1 MNSLVYK
8 YRLLVILPLGAYIYL
23 LVQTAWCSDDAYIT
37 FRSIENFYHGYGPV
51 FNVGERVQTFTHP
64 LWFLLQTLA
73 NYVLDL
79 WKENPLHNAQIY
91 FLNIFMSMGLSLAA
105 MLVLGFGVAS
115 STRNAV
121 LGTVILSGSK
131 AFIDYSTSGLE
142 NPLTHAILM
151 LFLWMVFANRRNS
164 PAHIFT
170 LTFLAALGGLNRLDV
185 LLLFLPTLGLLFLQN
200 PHKWKTFGA
209 ILLGF
214 SPLIAW
220 EFFSI
225 LYYGTPF
232 PNTAY
237 AKINAEIPLAD
248 MLRQGLWY
256 FKNSLVLD
264 PITLLVIAS
273 VILFGWKSADV
284 HRRTVLVGVVLYL
297 VYILYIGGDFMSGRY
312 FSVPLLGAVAVL
324 VSTEFKSAKSYALAL
339 TAVLILGFAPA
350 YFIPERR
357 ASFGSET
364 GNYRVFRDE
373 HGITDE
379 RRIYTRY
386 GFGLVQ
392 TLSMGMARTSDY
404 SRGNWIYEDVRP
416 VHVEL
421 VGPLGMSAYGYGP
434 NVHVIDVNALAD
446 PLMARLPL
454 IDPSQWRIG
463 HFRHM
468 IPDGYLETLES
479 GENRITDPKIA
490 EYYDKLTLLTRGD
503 LWSRARLVAIWNL
516 NTGRYD
522 YLLEDASTYVDEG

>member
-1 MNSLVYK
+1 MNSLVHK
-8 YRLLVILPLGAYIYL
+8 YRLLVILPLGVYVYL

-37 FRSIENFYHGYGPV
+37 FRSIENFFHGYGPV

-105 MLVLGFGVAS
+105 MLILGFGIAS
-115 STRNAV
+115 STRDAV
-121 LGTVILSGSK
+121 LGIAILSGSK

-142 NPLTHAILM
+142 NPLTHAILV
-151 LFLWMVFANRRNS
+151 LFLWMVFSNRRNS

-170 LTFLAALGGLNRLDV
+170 LTLLAGLGGLNRLDA
-185 LLLFLPTLGLLFLQN
+185 LLLFLPTLVLLFLQN
-200 PHKWKTFGA
+200 PDKQKTAGG
-209 ILLGF
+209 ILLGL

-220 EFFSI
+220 EIFSI

-256 FKNSLVLD
+256 FRNSLYLD
-264 PITLLVIAS
+264 PITLLVITA
-273 VILFGWKSADV
+273 VILLGWKAADL
-284 HRRTVLVGVVLYL
+284 HRKAVLTGVLLYL
-297 VYILYIGGDFMSGRY
+297 AYILYIGGDFMSGRY
-312 FSVPLLGAVAVL
+312 FSTPLLGAAAVL
-324 VSTEFKSAKSYALAL
+324 VSTEFKSAKSYALSLA
-339 TAVLILGFAPA
+339 AALILGLAPV
-350 YFIPERR
+350 YLIPERQ

-364 GNYRVFRDE
+364 GNWRVFRDE

-379 RRIYTRY
+379 RHIYTRY
-386 GFGLVQ
+386 GLGLMQ
-392 TLSMGMARTSDY
+392 TLSSGTARTSDY
-404 SRGNWIYEDVRP
+404 SRENWIYEDIRP

-468 IPDGYLETLES
+468 IPEGYVETLES

-490 EYYDKLTLLTRGD
+490 EYYDNLTLVTRGG
-503 LWSRARLVAIWNL
+503 LWSRARLVAIWKL

-522 YLLEDASTYVDEG
+522 HLLEDASAYVDEG